1 MTYVYV
7 LSHMSDVE
15 ILYKALEFTFS
26 MTYKTT
32 AKYQPIVVPES
43 IYSIFL
49 KCRSLNVNSSVV
61 DLTELCIHISR
72 FTVVRPS

>member
-1 MTYVYV
+1 
-7 LSHMSDVE
+7 MSDVE

-32 AKYQPIVVPES
+32 AKYQPIVFPES
-43 IYSIFL
+43 ITVFL

-61 DLTELCIHISR
+61 DLTEFCIHVSR

>member
-1 MTYVYV
+1 
-7 LSHMSDVE
+7 MSDVE

-32 AKYQPIVVPES
+32 AKYQLIVFPES
-43 IYSIFL
+43 IYSIFVFL
-49 KCRSLNVNSSVV
+49 KCRSLNLNSSVV
-61 DLTELCIHISR
+61 DSTEFCIHISR